1 MQCTLQSAA
10 SASMLSRL
18 LENREA
24 ANIRVNADDGLT
36 VSWDINGTEELLT
49 IK

>member
-1 MQCTLQSAA
+1 MGQYSDEARAQYA
-10 SASMLSRL
+10 RL

-36 VSWDINGTEELLT
+36 VSLDVNGTEELLT